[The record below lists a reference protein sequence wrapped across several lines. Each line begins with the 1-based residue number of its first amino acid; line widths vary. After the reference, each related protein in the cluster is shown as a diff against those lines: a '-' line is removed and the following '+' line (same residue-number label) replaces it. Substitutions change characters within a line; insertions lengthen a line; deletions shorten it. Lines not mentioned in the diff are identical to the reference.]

1 MASANTERHDNDRRA
16 LVVESAE
23 YNPLAEQT
31 ALRKGIMVFFLCL
44 AQFLDTF
51 MNSALFAAIPPIS
64 QDLNISN
71 TNSVWLISGYQ
82 LTFAALLLIS
92 GRLSDLYNPNHLP
105 PEIVFTA
112 GATLIGGLSLG
123 GGFVRHEV
131 PLILI
136 RVLTG
141 IGAALT
147 VPSALHLIVHM
158 FPDPASQSQAIAAFG
173 ASAALGNV
181 IGLIIGALIVSYAS
195 WPWVF
200 YLFSILGFM
209 LVIVVFVLAPSPHR
223 PHVSALEKALRFK
236 RLDLFGV
243 SILTSGLVLFI
254 FGVTSGSVDGWRS
267 ATCLA
272 PLIVSIF
279 LIAGFFVYESRLDEH
294 YAALPPNIWRYQ
306 NFPILVASALLP
318 FMWWGTVQLL
328 FSWLWQEVYGWSAI
342 IAALHFLPLGLLG
355 FPMNGLSSAL
365 SQKFPLKWVIIAGQV
380 MALAGTILLPFADSE
395 AHYWRYAFPGFCLG
409 TSGITIM
416 FTVVNIAIFASTP
429 PSSAGVVGAVFNC
442 SLQLG
447 CAAGTAIIT
456 SIQTSVQKTHGG
468 PTSYT
473 GRRAGFWFLFGL
485 LALLTAAQLVFLKNS
500 PKEKDVNEKDTPVR
514 NRDSSAIERA

>member
-1 MASANTERHDNDRRA
+1 MASASTERHDDDRKA
-16 LVVESAE
+16 FAVESAQ

-31 ALRKGIMVFFLCL
+31 ALRKGVVVFFLCL

-71 TNSVWLISGYQ
+71 ANSVWLISGYQ

-92 GRLSDLYNPNHLP
+92 GRLSDLYNPKY
-105 PEIVFTA
+105 VFTV

-141 IGAALT
+141 I
-147 VPSALHLIVHM
+147 
-158 FPDPASQSQAIAAFG
+158 ASQSQAIAAFG

-209 LVIVVFVLAPSPHR
+209 LAIVVFVLAPSPHR

-236 RLDLFGV
+236 RLDLLGV
-243 SILTSGLVLFI
+243 SMLTSGLVLFI
-254 FGVTSGSVDGWRS
+254 FGVTSGSVDGWGS
-267 ATCLA
+267 AICLA

-279 LIAGFFVYESRLDEH
+279 LVAAFFVYESRLDEH

-380 MALAGTILLPFADSE
+380 VALAGSILLPFADSE

-409 TSGITIM
+409 TSGITI
-416 FTVVNIAIFASTP
+416 I
-429 PSSAGVVGAVFNC
+429 
-442 SLQLG
+442 
-447 CAAGTAIIT
+447 
-456 SIQTSVQKTHGG
+456 
-468 PTSYT
+468 YT

-485 LALLTAAQLVFLKNS
+485 LALLTAAQLVFMKNTVPPMKNG
-500 PKEKDVNEKDTPVR
+500 PKEKDVDEKDTSVR
-514 NRDSSAIERA
+514 SRDGNVIERA